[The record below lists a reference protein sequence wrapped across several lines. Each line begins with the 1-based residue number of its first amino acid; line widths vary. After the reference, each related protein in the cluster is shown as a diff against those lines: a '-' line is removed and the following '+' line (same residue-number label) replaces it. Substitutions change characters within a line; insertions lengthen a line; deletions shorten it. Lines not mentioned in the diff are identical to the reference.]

1 VSDSTDTAGNSE
13 NALPGNLGREARR
26 LLTASLNRL
35 IADLYALEL
44 RTLDSRGLASGLHSP
59 GVRRL
64 LEKHASAMH
73 ASARKLIDRVCS
85 MGGHVPSTLSDLA
98 SHERVASVRASHTEN
113 PEYLLIL
120 LENNQQFGEHLREVY
135 AHFELNG
142 DVTGARLIA
151 DMLERTEHRSIEL
164 FQLLPGN

>member
-13 NALPGNLGREARR
+13 YASPGNLGRESRR

-35 IADLYALEL
+35 VADLYALEL
-44 RTLDSRGLASGLHSP
+44 KTLDCRGLASGLHSP

-73 ASARKLIDRVCS
+73 ASARKLMDRVCS
-85 MGGHVPSTLSDLA
+85 MGGNVPSTLSDLA
-98 SHERVASVRASHTEN
+98 SHERVASGRANRTEN
-113 PEYLLIL
+113 PEYLSTL

-135 AHFELNG
+135 AHFDLDG

-151 DMLERTEHRSIEL
+151 DMLERTEQRSLEL
-164 FQLLPGN
+164 FQLLRGN